1 MGAVDDASLH
11 MSWSVAGDPA
21 AKTLVNDDLD
31 RGVVIDP
38 FPAGGNDDDLAGTL
52 VYTRPDGG
60 SVTLDFQMEGLRCKF
75 RQPRP
80 ARRHQ
85 GLPLHWCSRVQSC
98 LGVAVFRRR
107 EAPAAHHA
115 FGWCDN

>member
-21 AKTLVNDDLD
+21 AKTLV
-31 RGVVIDP
+31 
-38 FPAGGNDDDLAGTL
+38 NDDDLAGTL

-85 GLPLHWCSRVQSC
+85 GLPLHRCSRVQSC

-115 FGWCDN
+115 FGWC